1 LSVQGLVQLLGGNLE
16 EVVLAEGI
24 LSVTGVVLQNVLNG
38 IVALDVQRQ
47 RLSAEE
53 PSDTLGA
60 GRGGKGAR
68 VLVDTV
74 GVQVASQGREVQVV
88 GHGKSAGGGN
98 VIDVSEDRVEKR
110 SGVTE
115 LGQLEDKSNNG
126 NIGSYLLLG

>member
-16 EVVLAEGI
+16 EVVLAESI

>member
-60 GRGGKGAR
+60 GRGGKGTR